1 MTDDQPV
8 DGTPDGGTPDGGTHD
23 GGTHAGDTEGG
34 APQLGPK
41 KKDPRPIVWMIGFL
55 VVALIVYFVLLGWRG
70 FQLILAGTPTG
81 IGLGIGVIVFPLIGA
96 WLIYATLRA
105 GIEHQK
111 LAAIMREEGRELDV
125 SQLPHRPSGRLELDA
140 ADEMFAQVKAEWEAD
155 PTDWRNTYRIAR
167 AYDYAG
173 DRPRA
178 RAMMKRAVAQFHGR
192 EK

>member
-1 MTDDQPV
+1 MSDDQSTG
-8 DGTPDGGTPDGGTHD
+8 DTHGGDTHD
-23 GGTHAGDTEGG
+23 GGTHTGDTEGG

-41 KKDPRPIVWMIGFL
+41 KKDARPIVWMIGFL
-55 VVALIVYFVLLGWRG
+55 VVALVVYFALLGWRG
-70 FQLILAGTPTG
+70 FQLVFTGTATG
-81 IGLGIGVIVFPLIGA
+81 IGLGLGVIALPLIGA

-125 SQLPHRPSGRLELDA
+125 SHLPHRPSGRLERDA
-140 ADEMFAQVKAEWEAD
+140 ADELFAQVRAEWEAD
-155 PTDWRNTYRIAR
+155 PHDWRNTYRIAR

-178 RAMMKRAVAQFHGR
+178 RAMMKRAVNQFHGR
-192 EK
+192 EQ